1 MMPEFKVFVNDVK
14 WVSEPIEIGV
24 FEAKD
29 ENDAINKAC
38 VEFGMHESRYLN
50 IENIL
55 PEMVAKKLEKVI

>member
-1 MMPEFKVFVNDVK
+1 MTEFKVFVNDVK

-24 FEAKD
+24 FVAKNED
-29 ENDAINKAC
+29 DAIAKAG

-50 IENIL
+50 IDNIL